1 MKKLLF
7 TLLLIS
13 CSDKQEEED
22 EKPIVFGDASVGY
35 TVSYKHRSLWSDVAA
50 DTTQMKVEILK

>member
-1 MKKLLF
+1 MKKLFF

-13 CSDKQEEED
+13 CSDKQEDD

-35 TVSYKHRSLWSDVAA
+35 TVSYKHRSLWSDEAA